1 MRIFKAGEKFALSCG
16 RKTTDSVGPAGKTPG
31 SVPMVPM
38 LNPKWNAVSG
48 QVPLYNR
55 SREEQVWAHAPR
67 FRCSDRRSIWTR
79 RIGTGFANASLQEIN
94 PSSSPLD
101 L

>member
-38 LNPKWNAVSG
+38 LTKIQSGMRYRVRSPCTTDHVKNRSGLMRRGSGVRTGGVSG
-48 QVPLYNR
+48 LGESGR
-55 SREEQVWAHAPR
+55 GFCECIAP
-67 FRCSDRRSIWTR
+67 
-79 RIGTGFANASLQEIN
+79 GN
-94 PSSSPLD
+94 
-101 L
+101 

>member
-38 LNPKWNAVSG
+38 LTKIQSG
-48 QVPLYNR
+48 IGSGPLV
-55 SREEQVWAHAPR
+55 QP
-67 FRCSDRRSIWTR
+67 IT
-79 RIGTGFANASLQEIN
+79 
-94 PSSSPLD
+94 
-101 L
+101 